1 MSYMTIFSMRYK
13 DKYGKELEKEPLE
26 LQNIYKTGYVD
37 AIEIFQNQLNL
48 ILQDVKNSP
57 TYTIEENDNDEL

>member
-1 MSYMTIFSMRYK
+1 MSYMTIFSQRYA

-26 LQNIYKTGYVD
+26 LQHIYKNGYVD

-48 ILQDVKNSP
+48 IIQDVQNSP
-57 TYTIEENDNDEL
+57 TYTTEENKNDEL

>member
-1 MSYMTIFSMRYK
+1 MSYMTIYSMRYN

-26 LQNIYKTGYVD
+26 VQTIYKAGYTD

-48 ILQDVKNSP
+48 ILQDVQNSP
-57 TYTIEENDNDEL
+57 TYTIQENDNDEL

>member
-13 DKYGKELEKEPLE
+13 DKYGKELEKESLE
-26 LQNIYKTGYVD
+26 LQTIYKTGYID

-48 ILQDVKNSP
+48 IMEDVQNSP

>member
-1 MSYMTIFSMRYK
+1 MSYMTIFSQRYA

-26 LQNIYKTGYVD
+26 LQHIYKNGYVD

-48 ILQDVKNSP
+48 IIQDVQNSP
-57 TYTIEENDNDEL
+57 TYTIEENKNDEL

>member
-1 MSYMTIFSMRYK
+1 MSYMTIYSMRYK

-26 LQNIYKTGYVD
+26 VQAIYKAGYID

-48 ILQDVKNSP
+48 ILQDVQNSP
-57 TYTIEENDNDEL
+57 TYKIEENDNDEL